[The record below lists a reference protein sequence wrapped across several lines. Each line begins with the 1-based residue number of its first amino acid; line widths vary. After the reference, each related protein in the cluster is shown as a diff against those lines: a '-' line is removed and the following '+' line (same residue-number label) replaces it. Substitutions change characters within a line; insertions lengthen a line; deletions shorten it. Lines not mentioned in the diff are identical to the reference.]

1 MSLMLEPSRKTARE
15 LGVKRGDDLRGGREL
30 VGDVRPDL
38 AHVVQCSG
46 VVVQAVDGQMVAGGN
61 GPRRTTQF
69 VIDPPDAVDIRG
81 GIAEPV
87 PSE

>member
-1 MSLMLEPSRKTARE
+1 
-15 LGVKRGDDLRGGREL
+15 
-30 VGDVRPDL
+30 
-38 AHVVQCSG
+38 
-46 VVVQAVDGQMVAGGN
+46 MVAGGN